1 MQNITKEIDLREP
14 RKLNIKPVWN
24 SESKI
29 LMVGSITSIDGMKCG
44 YYYSSR
50 YNSFWKLLDF
60 VVLSKKEG
68 YTFDELETL
77 FKTDNEKFKFNS
89 LKLRLNQNY
98 RNNFNNDELFKSN
111 LKEIQ
116 TEFENALLQNNIAIC
131 DIFQSVYAKKGSSLD
146 SDLILNDKNYPFE
159 TYETTINKIIKDSKV
174 NIVVPNSDFVK
185 SWLFKFKVNENQ
197 KVKIVQVAS
206 PSSARRLKLSVK
218 FEDWKNK
225 LLCQF

>member
-1 MQNITKEIDLREP
+1 MQSPTKEIDLREP

-77 FKTDNEKFKFNS
+77 FKTDNEKLFRFS
-89 LKLRLNQNY
+89 VEEFDEFGLERLEY
-98 RNNFNNDELFKSN
+98 SEDLHGESN
-111 LKEIQ
+111 
-116 TEFENALLQNNIAIC
+116 
-131 DIFQSVYAKKGSSLD
+131 G
-146 SDLILNDKNYPFE
+146 
-159 TYETTINKIIKDSKV
+159 YETENFMTEYEQKFSSQGNPIYYCKSRFTADSGK
-174 NIVVPNSDFVK
+174 
-185 SWLFKFKVNENQ
+185 
-197 KVKIVQVAS
+197 
-206 PSSARRLKLSVK
+206 
-218 FEDWKNK
+218 
-225 LLCQF
+225 